1 MNLNFIVIV
10 LFFVVLF
17 AAHFIKKSTKMSRLQ
32 KQMNYLISSE
42 DGHEILIMK
51 NVAENQDLKIEDYHK
66 VYADYIAYMK
76 NWYAETNIERNANL
90 YKLAKGNSADFFKK
104 TFYSYLSYYLTYSH
118 HIPYGEKEAYNT
130 LYNIVC
136 NLLRNK

>member
-1 MNLNFIVIV
+1 MDIIIII
-10 LFFVVLF
+10 LFFAILF
-17 AAHFIKKSTKMSRLQ
+17 ATHYTNKAVKSSRLQ
-32 KQMNYLISSE
+32 KQMNDLVDSKTS
-42 DGHEILIMK
+42 HELLIMK
-51 NVAENQDLKIEDYHK
+51 NIPENEDLKVEDYHK

-76 NWYAETNIERNANL
+76 DWYAETNFQHNANL

-118 HIPYGEKEAYNT
+118 HIPYGEEEAYNT